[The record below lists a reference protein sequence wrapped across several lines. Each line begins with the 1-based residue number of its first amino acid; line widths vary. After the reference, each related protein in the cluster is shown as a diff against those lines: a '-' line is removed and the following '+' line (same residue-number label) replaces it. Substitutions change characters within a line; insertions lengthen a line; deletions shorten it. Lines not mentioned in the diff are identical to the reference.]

1 MASSPSYTAH
11 EIDVL
16 RGLDPVKQVPSMYTR
31 VDSPAHIIQEVIDN
45 AADEALAGY
54 ARNITVTMYQD
65 GSVSVEDDGRGIPVD
80 IHPVEKVPGVQ
91 LIFTELHSGGKF
103 RKTQEGAA
111 YSFSGGLHGVGVSVT
126 NALSKRIEVEIWRD
140 GKTYNM
146 VFSDGG
152 HIESPLSVV
161 DSKKT
166 KRTGTRVR
174 AWPDGAY
181 FNSAKVPVAE
191 IERILCA
198 KSVLMKGVATLLRIE
213 QKDGV
218 FEEKSWFYKDGML
231 GYLNE
236 LCQESSVVGEAF
248 TGESYATDTD
258 PVFSKGEGCAWAL
271 RWIEEPIGSGESYVN
286 LIPTADGGTHVTGL
300 RTAIF
305 DAVKSFAET
314 HGMMPKGV
322 KLTPEDTWRNVR
334 YVLSTKILQP
344 QFRGQVKDKLD
355 NREGHRLVLDAIK
368 PRLESWFLANLET
381 AKTVAELSLDH
392 AKSRLKEGRKVER
405 KRSAGLSELP
415 GKLTEAQSDLPAEC
429 ELFLVEGD
437 SAGGS
442 AKQARAKYNQAI
454 LPLKGKIE
462 NTWEVSKDLVLGNS
476 EVHDIAAALGVDPHG
491 LGDDQS
497 AVLAKLRYHT
507 IPIMTDA
514 DDDGCHIRTLLLTV
528 FLRHFPHVV
537 KAGHLYIAQAP
548 LYRIDAASAGKN
560 RPARK
565 LYAMNDAELQTTL
578 ERLEKEGYR
587 NMQTGRFKG
596 LGEMNSEELWETTMS
611 PDTRRLVRVVLPET
625 EEELVNVYDLFNHL
639 MGKKEAAWR
648 REWMSSKGYQ
658 VEI

>member
-1 MASSPSYTAH
+1 
-11 EIDVL
+11 
-16 RGLDPVKQVPSMYTR
+16 
-31 VDSPAHIIQEVIDN
+31 
-45 AADEALAGY
+45 
-54 ARNITVTMYQD
+54 
-65 GSVSVEDDGRGIPVD
+65 
-80 IHPVEKVPGVQ
+80 
-91 LIFTELHSGGKF
+91 
-103 RKTQEGAA
+103 
-111 YSFSGGLHGVGVSVT
+111 
-126 NALSKRIEVEIWRD
+126 
-140 GKTYNM
+140 
-146 VFSDGG
+146 
-152 HIESPLSVV
+152 
-161 DSKKT
+161 
-166 KRTGTRVR
+166 
-174 AWPDGAY
+174 
-181 FNSAKVPVAE
+181 
-191 IERILCA
+191 
-198 KSVLMKGVATLLRIE
+198 
-213 QKDGV
+213 
-218 FEEKSWFYKDGML
+218 
-231 GYLNE
+231 
-236 LCQESSVVGEAF
+236 
-248 TGESYATDTD
+248 
-258 PVFSKGEGCAWAL
+258 
-271 RWIEEPIGSGESYVN
+271 
-286 LIPTADGGTHVTGL
+286 
-300 RTAIF
+300 
-305 DAVKSFAET
+305 
-314 HGMMPKGV
+314 
-322 KLTPEDTWRNVR
+322 
-334 YVLSTKILQP
+334 
-344 QFRGQVKDKLD
+344 VKDKLD

-392 AKSRLKEGRKVER
+392 AKSRLKEGKKVER

-548 LYRIDAASAGKN
+548 LYRIDA
-560 RPARK
+560 
-565 LYAMNDAELQTTL
+565 ELQTTL

-596 LGEMNSEELWETTMS
+596 LGEMNPEELWETTMS